1 MKTLLKISWRNIW
14 RDRTR
19 SLVIIIAII
28 LGLMGGVFSAGM
40 RLGIETQQFRE
51 TVETQISHIQLHH
64 PEFIANPEARFHLDN
79 GLAMA
84 EEIMDLAWTK
94 IASPRT
100 VFDGMITSANMNAG
114 VRIKGIDPEIE
125 ARTTGLNELLEEG
138 TYFEDNGRLPSVII
152 GQRLARDLRAEKGS
166 RIVLTFQDKKGEIV
180 SASFRVEA
188 LYSVVSPQFEE
199 RTVFV
204 KSTILNPLIEDNN
217 SVTEIAVLI
226 DNLDDYQAKAEM
238 LREMYPE
245 AEVRSWADL
254 APSLHFSIEFLH
266 RNLAWMVG
274 IIILGVSFGL
284 LNTILM
290 SVLERVNELGVL
302 MAIGMKRLQVFLMV
316 VTETALLS
324 VVAGALGLILSYLMV
339 ILLNINGIDMSGA
352 GGEGLAEFGYD
363 TIIFLEV
370 PAKLYFDVGIL
381 LVVFAILAS
390 IYPAWKAVRFSPA
403 EAVRM
408 E

>member
-1 MKTLLKISWRNIW
+1 MNTLLKISWRNIW
-14 RDRTR
+14 RNRTR

-40 RLGIETQQFRE
+40 RLGVETQQFRE

-64 PEFIANPEARFHLDN
+64 PEFIANPEARFRLDN
-79 GLAMA
+79 GFAMA
-84 EEIMDLAWTK
+84 QEIMALSWTK
-94 IASPRT
+94 VASPRT
-100 VFDGMITSANMNAG
+100 VFDGMVTSANMNAG
-114 VRIKGIDPEIE
+114 VRIKGIDPELE
-125 ARTTGLNELLEEG
+125 ARTTGLHELIEEG

-152 GQRLARDLRAEKGS
+152 GQRLARELRAETGS
-166 RIVLTFQDKKGEIV
+166 RIVLTFQDKKGDIV

-188 LYSVVSPQFEE
+188 LYSVASPQFEE

-204 KSTILNPLIEDNN
+204 KSTVLNGLIEDSTN
-217 SVTEIAVLI
+217 VTEIAVLI
-226 DNLDDYQAKAEM
+226 DNIDDYQAKTQM

-254 APSLHFSIEFLH
+254 APSLHYSIEFLH
-266 RNLAWMVG
+266 QNLAWMVG

-302 MAIGMKRLQVFLMV
+302 MAVGMKRLQVFLMV
-316 VTETALLS
+316 VTETTLLS
-324 VVAGALGLILSYLMV
+324 VVGGTLGLILSYLMV

-352 GGEGLAEFGYD
+352 GGEGLAEFGYAS
-363 TIIFLEV
+363 IIFLEV

-381 LVVFAILAS
+381 LVAFAILAS